1 MEKEIIL
8 MAKSWKGGGYC
19 IAGIDTTTGEWV
31 RIVSD
36 DATRQHAVM
45 EEDMKYEDGTSPQI
59 LDRVRIK
66 CTAHTPNDYQPENY
80 TMDSS
85 SYWVKTG
92 RADIDEVI
100 DLHPTDFHGR
110 LFYNNGKKVTPG
122 ELQAISDYNRYSLAL
137 IRPLNT
143 IINVKRWDG
152 NTRPK
157 ITACFRYGTI
167 SYRFIPVTDPVFA
180 KNYQTLDDGDYSL
193 DNVYFVVSLAD
204 PNPNDGDHWKLVAT
218 VLEE

>member
-36 DATRQHAVM
+36 DATKQHAVTD
-45 EEDMKYEDGTSPQI
+45 EEMKYEDGTSPQI

-85 SYWVKTG
+85 SRWRKSG
-92 RADIDEVI
+92 QADINEII
-100 DLHPTDFHGR
+100 DLHPADFHGM
-110 LFYNNGKKVTPG
+110 LFYNNSKKLFDLSKSRV
-122 ELQAISDYNRYSLAL
+122 I
-137 IRPLNT
+137 PLSKFNT
-143 IINVKRWDG
+143 I
-152 NTRPK
+152 
-157 ITACFRYGTI
+157 
-167 SYRFIPVTDPVFA
+167 
-180 KNYQTLDDGDYSL
+180 L
-193 DNVYFVVSLAD
+193 
-204 PNPNDGDHWKLVAT
+204 NPLFLNI
-218 VLEE
+218 